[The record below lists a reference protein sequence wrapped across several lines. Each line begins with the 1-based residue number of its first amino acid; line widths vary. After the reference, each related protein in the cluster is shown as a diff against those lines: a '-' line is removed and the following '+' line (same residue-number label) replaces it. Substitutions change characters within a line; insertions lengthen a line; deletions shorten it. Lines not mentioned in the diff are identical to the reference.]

1 MPLSPIHKEGQT
13 TMCRSGGKRAKAT
26 DAGDRISSLP
36 DEMLHH
42 VISFL
47 PARDAVRT
55 CVLSPRWRNL
65 WASARRLN
73 VDTVG
78 FTSHTGFVKF
88 VTALLLSRGCR
99 PLLSFWLDADGP
111 GIYLENFRDTA
122 YLWIYHAL
130 RSNVE
135 TLGIVDHNQKV
146 YNVVVDMPAFQ
157 LHRCPL
163 ISSCLKKLHL
173 CNVYIDNDVMKK
185 LFSGCPA
192 LEDLEMRDFEIF
204 DTEFSS
210 ATLTNLSI
218 DYVNFPA
225 LEDYEY
231 FEDIVINMPSL
242 VSLHIGSLLCS
253 KPILVEVQS
262 LEIASVSIGH
272 PQKVT
277 FADACGI
284 LGALSNVKNLELLFP
299 CSVVGEYSLQ
309 RDMQLFQVV
318 FTNLTTL
325 RLSDW
330 CLHDGCQALLYL
342 LAHSPNLEKLTLKL
356 MKHGLYDRHWWYP
369 SAAVVR
375 DSTPFSCEKLKKIEI
390 MYPVGDRGVEIL
402 VMKLFANI
410 ISPPEINIKPY

>member
-1 MPLSPIHKEGQT
+1 
-13 TMCRSGGKRAKAT
+13 MCRSGGKRSKAM
-26 DAGDRISSLP
+26 DAGYRVSSLP

-42 VISFL
+42 VISSL

-55 CVLSPRWRNL
+55 CVLSPRWRHL

-73 VDTVG
+73 VDTTG
-78 FTSHTGFVKF
+78 FTSQTGFVKF

-99 PLLSFWLDADGP
+99 PLDSLWLDADGP
-111 GIYLENFRDTA
+111 DICLENFRDTA

-135 TLGIVDHNQKV
+135 ALGIVDHNPKV

-157 LHRCPL
+157 LQRCPFT
-163 ISSCLKKLHL
+163 SSCLKKLHL

-192 LEDLEMRDFEIF
+192 LEDLEMKDCEIF

-210 ATLTNLSI
+210 ATLKNLSI
-218 DYVNFPA
+218 DYVNFPV

-231 FEDIVINMPSL
+231 SEDIVIDMPSL

-262 LEIASVSIGH
+262 LETASVSIAH
-272 PQKVT
+272 PLKVT
-277 FADACGI
+277 YAEACGI

-299 CSVVGEYSLQ
+299 YGVAGEYSLQ
-309 RDMQLFQVV
+309 RDMQIFQVA

-325 RLSDW
+325 YLSDW
-330 CLHDGCQALLYL
+330 CLLNDCKALLYL
-342 LAHSPNLEKLTLKL
+342 LAHSPNLKELTLKL
-356 MKHGLYDRHWWYP
+356 MKLEYWWLRG
-369 SAAVVR
+369 AAVVT
-375 DSTPFSCEKLKKIEI
+375 DSPFEEIVTPFNCEKLKKIEI
-390 MYPVGDRGVEIL
+390 ICPMGDKGVGML
-402 VMKLFANI
+402 VTKLFASI
-410 ISPPEINIKPY
+410 ISLPEINIKPY